1 MDYIINLFNINTTL
15 FTLWDYQM
23 SYIEFFGT
31 IFSIWCVYLTARAK
45 VLSWPVGILGTI
57 LFLFLFYQIHL
68 YSDMIEQVYF
78 LATGFLGWWAWTHPR
93 TTAASDENKQL
104 KITFNTV
111 KQNILYGV
119 GVLVGTLILTFI
131 VTHLDN
137 WLPRYF
143 PVEASFAF
151 IDALTTVMSFLA
163 QYLLIRKKVENWVLW
178 IIIDVIGIWL
188 YYQKGVKFISM
199 EYILFLG
206 IASYGLWGWIKQLR
220 KDKVNDAQINVQSHE
235 QETIQI

>member
-1 MDYIINLFNINTTL
+1 
-15 FTLWDYQM
+15 M

-45 VLSWPVGILGTI
+45 VLSWPIGILGTI
-57 LFLFLFYQIHL
+57 LYLFLFYQIHL

-78 LATGFLGWWAWTHPR
+78 LGTGFIGWYAWLHPR
-93 TTAASDENKQL
+93 STASSDKNKQL
-104 KITFNTV
+104 KISFNTV
-111 KQNILYGV
+111 KQNIFYAIGILG
-119 GVLVGTLILTFI
+119 GTFILTFV

-137 WLPRYF
+137 WLPQYF

-178 IIIDVIGIWL
+178 IIVDIVGIWL
-188 YYQKGVKFISM
+188 YYAKGVKFISM
-199 EYILFLG
+199 EYVLFLI
-206 IASYGLWGWIKQLR
+206 IASYGFWGWIKDLR
-220 KDKVNDAQINVQSHE
+220 SSKQSNLQSHE
-235 QETIQI
+235 QETIKI